1 MPLNGESR
9 IAKPTGYVPMGGFAV
24 KFDDYALD

>member
-9 IAKPTGYVPMGGFAV
+9 IAKPTEYVPMGGIAV